1 MSRFSE
7 HLNQPEGH
15 HLRDSLVLLILFG
28 FLFLYGLGSAPLI
41 DPDEG
46 RYAEI
51 PREMLE
57 QGDFITPT
65 LNYVKYFYK
74 PPLLYWV
81 NAGSMAVFGQ
91 NEFAARLPSAL
102 SGLLTVL
109 LTYLAGRQLFNRR
122 TALVGALILG
132 SCAAFLLQ
140 SRIIL
145 TDMLLTLCLSGALF
159 SFLLAVRSTAPH
171 TAKLLFRLFFICCGL
186 AVLTKG
192 LIGIVLPGGIIFW
205 YLLLSG
211 RWSIM
216 GTIPWFSGLTLFSL
230 VTVPWFVLVSQANP
244 EFPHF
249 FFIQEHFQRYTSTIH
264 KRSQPFW
271 FFVPILWLTMLPW
284 SFFLPGSL
292 ARAWRERQEQRG
304 TLLFL
309 FLWPVVIIL
318 FFSLSSSKLIP
329 YILPIFPPLALLVA
343 HRLSGLWHLRKPD
356 YRTAQLLLAGVL
368 LLLGIALA
376 VIPLLEWL
384 PPLLHKSGRTG
395 RDLATMLT
403 GPDPL
408 LTLRQTVVP
417 GGLLAFFG
425 LLLLLTVKTR
435 SNLLLIGIL
444 CCFGILLDLLL
455 PWGFARYGAE
465 QLSARP
471 LAYAALQHAGPE
483 IMLAQSAP
491 RQGMNFYT
499 GKRLVTVGDAD
510 ELTFGSTQGNHT
522 DWFFTREQFQALWRS
537 DRKIMLVI
545 PRHEQN
551 IYDPVLPGVTAQ
563 LLADNGSLLLLANH
577 PLPSKE

>member
-1 MSRFSE
+1 MNRFSE
-7 HLNQPEGH
+7 HLNQPERRR
-15 HLRDSLVLLILFG
+15 LRDSLILLILFG

-57 QGDFITPT
+57 RGDFITPT
-65 LNYVKYFYK
+65 LNYVKYFEK

-81 NAGSMAVFGQ
+81 NAGSMALFGQ
-91 NEFAARLPSAL
+91 DEFAARLPSAL

-159 SFLLAVRSTAPH
+159 SFLLAVRSSELQR
-171 TAKLLFRLFFICCGL
+171 AKQLFRLFFICSSL

-211 RWSIM
+211 RWSVIR
-216 GTIPWFSGLTLFSL
+216 TIPWLSGLALFAL

-249 FFIQEHFQRYTSTIH
+249 FFIHEHFQRYTSTIH

-292 ARAWRERQEQRG
+292 TRAWRERHEQRG

-309 FLWPVVIIL
+309 LLWPLVIIL

-329 YILPIFPPLALLVA
+329 YILPTFPPLALLVA
-343 HRLSGLWHLRKPD
+343 HRLSGLWTVRKPD
-356 YRTAQLLLAGVL
+356 YRFAQLLLAFVL
-368 LLLGIALA
+368 LLLGSA
-376 VIPLLEWL
+376 VAVVPLLEWL
-384 PPLLHKSGRTG
+384 PPLLHKSGTTG
-395 RDLATMLT
+395 RELATMLT

-417 GGLLAFFG
+417 GVLLAFFG
-425 LLLLLTVKTR
+425 LLLLMTTKTR
-435 SNLLLIGIL
+435 SSLLLIGIL

-465 QLSARP
+465 QLSTRS
-471 LAYAALQHAGPE
+471 LAQTALPHVGPDTL
-483 IMLAQSAP
+483 LAQSGP
-491 RQGMNFYT
+491 RQGMSFYT
-499 GKRLVTVGDAD
+499 RKRLITVGDAD
-510 ELTFGSTQGNHT
+510 ELTFGSTHGNHA
-522 DWFFTREQFQALWRS
+522 DWFLSRDQFLALWRS
-537 DRKIMLVI
+537 DRQVMLVV
-545 PRHEQN
+545 PRHERSS
-551 IYDPVLPGVTAQ
+551 YDPVLPGITAQ
-563 LLADNGSLLLLANH
+563 LLADNGSLLLLANR
-577 PLPSKE
+577 PLSKE

>member
-1 MSRFSE
+1 MNRFSE
-7 HLNQPEGH
+7 HLNQPEGRQ
-15 HLRDSLVLLILFG
+15 LRDSLILLILFG

-57 QGDFITPT
+57 RGDFITPT
-65 LNYVKYFYK
+65 LNYVKYFEK

-91 NEFAARLPSAL
+91 DEFAARLPSAL

-145 TDMLLTLCLSGALF
+145 TDMLLTLCLSAALF
-159 SFLLAVRSTAPH
+159 SFLLAVRNTEPQRV
-171 TAKLLFRLFFICCGL
+171 KQLFRLFFICCGL

-192 LIGIVLPGGIIFW
+192 LIGMVLPGGIIFW

-211 RWSIM
+211 RWSIIR
-216 GTIPWFSGLTLFSL
+216 TIPWLSGVALFAL

-249 FFIQEHFQRYTSTIH
+249 FFIHEHFQRYTSTIH

-292 ARAWRERQEQRG
+292 TRAWRERHEQRG

-309 FLWPVVIIL
+309 LLWPLVIIL

-329 YILPIFPPLALLVA
+329 YILPTFPPLALLVA
-343 HRLSGLWHLRKPD
+343 HRLSGLWTVRKPD
-356 YRTAQLLLAGVL
+356 YRFAQLLLAFVL
-368 LLLGIALA
+368 LLLGSA
-376 VIPLLEWL
+376 VAVVPLLEWL
-384 PPLLHKSGRTG
+384 PPLLHKSGTTG
-395 RDLATMLT
+395 RELATMLT

-408 LTLRQTVVP
+408 LTLRQTLVP

-425 LLLLLTVKTR
+425 LLLLLTTKTR
-435 SNLLLIGIL
+435 SSLLLIGIL
-444 CCFGILLDLLL
+444 CCFGILLDLLV

-465 QLSARP
+465 QLSARS
-471 LAYAALQHAGPE
+471 LAQAALPHVRPDTL
-483 IMLAQSAP
+483 LAQSGP

-499 GKRLVTVGDAD
+499 GKRLITVGDAD
-510 ELTFGSTQGNHT
+510 ELTFGSTHGNHA
-522 DWFFTREQFQALWRS
+522 DWFLNRDQFLALWRS
-537 DRKIMLVI
+537 DRQVILVV
-545 PRHEQN
+545 PRHERSS
-551 IYDPVLPGVTAQ
+551 YDPVLPGITAQ
-563 LLADNGSLLLLANH
+563 LLADNGSLLLLANR
-577 PLPSKE
+577 PLSKE

>member
-1 MSRFSE
+1 MSYFYE
-7 HLNQPEGH
+7 HLNQPEGRW
-15 HLRDSLVLLILFG
+15 LRDSLLLLILFG

-51 PREMLE
+51 PRAMLE
-57 QGDFITPT
+57 RGDFVTPT
-65 LNYVKYFYK
+65 LNYVKYFEK

-81 NAGSMAVFGQ
+81 NAASMAVFGQ
-91 NEFAARLPSAL
+91 QEFAARLPSAL

-109 LTYLAGRQLFNRR
+109 LTYLAGRHLFNRR
-122 TALVGALILG
+122 TALIGAAILG

-159 SFLLAVRSTAPH
+159 SFLLALRSAEQH
-171 TAKLLFRLFFICCGL
+171 RSRLLFRLFFICCGL

-211 RWSIM
+211 RWSLLRE
-216 GTIPWFSGLTLFSL
+216 IPWISGLLLFAL

-249 FFIQEHFQRYTSTIH
+249 FFIREHFQRYTSTIH
-264 KRSQPFW
+264 RRSQPFW
-271 FFVPILWLTMLPW
+271 FFLPILLLTMLPW

-292 ARAWRERQEQRG
+292 SRAWRERQSSKG
-304 TLLFL
+304 TTLFL
-309 FLWPVVIIL
+309 LLWPVVIIL

-329 YILPIFPPLALLVA
+329 YILPTFPPLALLTA
-343 HRLSGLWHLRKPD
+343 HRLSGHWHTRRPD
-356 YRTAQLLLAGVL
+356 YTTAQVLLAIIL
-368 LLLGIALA
+368 LIVGTALA
-376 VIPLLEWL
+376 LLPLMEWL
-384 PPLLHKSGRTG
+384 PPLLYKSGQTG
-395 RDLATMLT
+395 RELAAMLT
-403 GPDPL
+403 GPSPM
-408 LTLRQTVVP
+408 LTLHQTLVP
-417 GGLLAFFG
+417 GSLLVVFG
-425 LLLLLTVKTR
+425 LLLLWGIRTR
-435 SNLLLIGIL
+435 SSLVLIGLL

-455 PWGFARYGAE
+455 PWAFTRYGAE
-465 QLSARP
+465 RLSAKT
-471 LAYAALQHAGPE
+471 LARAALQNAGPDTL
-483 IMLAQSAP
+483 LAQSGP

-510 ELTFGSTQGNHT
+510 ELTFGSTQGDHT
-522 DWFFTREQFQALWRS
+522 DWFMTRERFLPLWQS
-537 DRKIMLVI
+537 DRQIMLVI

-551 IYDPVLPGVTAQ
+551 IYDPVLPGVTAR
-563 LLADNGSLLLLANH
+563 LLADNGSLLLLSNH
-577 PLPSKE
+577 